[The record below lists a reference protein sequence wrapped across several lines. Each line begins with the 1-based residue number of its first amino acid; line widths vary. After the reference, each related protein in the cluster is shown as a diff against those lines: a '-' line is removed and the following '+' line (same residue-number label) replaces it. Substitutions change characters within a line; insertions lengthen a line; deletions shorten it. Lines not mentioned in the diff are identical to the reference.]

1 MRSER
6 TRHPWLFDLVVGGIV
21 GGVVGAVAAVN
32 VVIVSGI
39 ERGYEASLGE
49 VFQQS
54 TVVGVVVVAIF
65 LGGPVVG
72 VLFARTVRH
81 KRDSAKPI

>member
-1 MRSER
+1 MMSER
-6 TRHPWLFDLVVGGIV
+6 IRHPWLVDLVVGGIV

-32 VVIVSGI
+32 LVIFSGI
-39 ERGYEASLGE
+39 ERGYEANLVE

-54 TVVGVVVVAIF
+54 PVVGVIVVALL
-65 LGGPVVG
+65 LGGPVLG